1 MSHLAVLNL
10 IVYILTGLGKI
21 NVSSRVDTRPSIVKE
36 SVQVPTILSLDGR
49 KVILKME
56 LISYFGNSMPQ
67 RHQKKKIVNLI
78 RFSAHQCMK
87 VRWALA
93 SATMCSRVYVLQFNL
108 DKKKKHLHTYGN
120 MLEVVSQ
127 EEKLKAIHLQNQV
140 QNIHSIQSILRSEKS
155 WRVLN

>member
-21 NVSSRVDTRPSIVKE
+21 NVSSRVGTRLSIVKE

-49 KVILKME
+49 KVIPKME
-56 LISYFGNSMPQ
+56 LISYSGNSMPQ

-78 RFSAHQCMK
+78 RFSAHRCMK

-93 SATMCSRVYVLQFNL
+93 SATM
-108 DKKKKHLHTYGN
+108 
-120 MLEVVSQ
+120 
-127 EEKLKAIHLQNQV
+127 
-140 QNIHSIQSILRSEKS
+140 
-155 WRVLN
+155 